1 MLMPVAKR
9 NNLTKKIITQAIVKK
24 IGYSN
29 SFIETFID
37 NTFNE
42 IKVSLIKKNIMKIKN
57 FGVLKLIKK
66 KKRIGRNPKTKQNH
80 EIKERLVINFKSSKK
95 LLEKI
100 NNE

>member
-57 FGVLKLIKK
+57 FGVLKLNK
-66 KKRIGRNPKTKQNH
+66 KKRIGRNPKTKQDH
-80 EIKERLVINFKSSKK
+80 EIKERFVINYKTSKK

-100 NNE
+100 NNG

>member
-1 MLMPVAKR
+1 MPVAKR

-66 KKRIGRNPKTKQNH
+66 KKKKGKKQKKKKKKKKKKNLK
-80 EIKERLVINFKSSKK
+80 IKKK
-95 LLEKI
+95 KKKKK
-100 NNE
+100 

>member
-66 KKRIGRNPKTKQNH
+66 KKKNREKPKN
-80 EIKERLVINFKSSKK
+80 
-95 LLEKI
+95 
-100 NNE
+100 